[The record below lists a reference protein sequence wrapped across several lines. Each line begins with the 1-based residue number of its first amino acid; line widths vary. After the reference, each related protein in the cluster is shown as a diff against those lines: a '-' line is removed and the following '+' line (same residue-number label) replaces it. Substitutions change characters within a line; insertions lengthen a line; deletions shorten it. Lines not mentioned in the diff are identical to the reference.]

1 MAEVILSREQL
12 ENAARSAVV
21 ACLGLDPASTAAQ
34 KAVRV
39 SWPVAGKP
47 GSSPGWTRDEDV
59 CFLRLTES
67 TSDPYGNLQDITHA
81 YDSAED
87 RQREIVCYTRV
98 HVCYLIFYGPH
109 AFDHADSVRIG
120 LFRSAVRAALRDK
133 NLYPVPG
140 VGAPVRA
147 PELVNSEWWER
158 ADLTVT
164 LYEYVRREYDE
175 DYYDAAEN
183 LSFFGGT
190 Q

>member
-1 MAEVILSREQL
+1 MAICSGNKHRAVWGNPCGVCILTRGEDLKTLAFFMRRCGKFALFLS
-12 ENAARSAVV
+12 AA
-21 ACLGLDPASTAAQ
+21 
-34 KAVRV
+34 
-39 SWPVAGKP
+39 
-47 GSSPGWTRDEDV
+47 
-59 CFLRLTES
+59 
-67 TSDPYGNLQDITHA
+67 
-81 YDSAED
+81 D

-120 LFRSAVRAALRDK
+120 LFRGAVRAALKDK

-147 PELVNSEWWER
+147 PELFNSEWWER

-175 DYYDAAEN
+175 AHYETVEVKAPTCD
-183 LSFFGGT
+183 T
-190 Q
+190 P